1 MAESF
6 IPRIAFE
13 NEDDQSTVYLA
24 LVHYAR
30 HQTGNILMGR
40 MGAVS
45 ELANAASLIQEIQ
58 EAAHTRETFGPIPS
72 DDEIADALAQMESGD
87 DSE

>member
-1 MAESF
+1 MPESF

-13 NEDDQSTVYLA
+13 NSDDETTVYLA

-30 HQTGNILMGR
+30 HQTGNILLGR

-45 ELANAASLIQEIQ
+45 ELANAASLIKEIL
-58 EAAHTRETFGPIPS
+58 ENEHARETFGPIPT
-72 DDEIADALAQMESGD
+72 DEDLAEFFENGD
-87 DSE
+87 ENK

>member
-1 MAESF
+1 MSGSF

-13 NEDDQSTVYLA
+13 NEDDQATVYLA

-30 HQTGNILMGR
+30 LQTGNILVGR

-45 ELANAASLIQEIQ
+45 ELANAASLIKEIQ
-58 EAAHTRETFGPIPS
+58 EAARVREEFGPVPTDEDLS
-72 DDEIADALAQMESGD
+72 AFLNDDDNK
-87 DSE
+87 